1 MSAYIITTS
10 GKGFLLHGRYKTED
24 GAIRQLLKRIGRE
37 CFEIDLIGAEREPR
51 EVTEKWMTATC
62 REVTVY

>member
-1 MSAYIITTS
+1 MSAYIITTD
-10 GKGFLLHGRYKTED
+10 GKGFMLHGRYKTED

-51 EVTEKWMTATC
+51 EVTERWMTANC
-62 REVTVY
+62 CELTVY